1 MELKIKNRSLAKNA
15 RGYRYLYVPS
25 IAHQF
30 IDFAEKVTITLVE
43 NNGKKQLVLEKQ
55 EVQ

>member
-1 MELKIKNRSLAKNA
+1 MELKIKNRTLAKNS
-15 RGYRYLYVPS
+15 RNYRYLLVPS

-30 IDFAEKVTITLVE
+30 IDFAEKVSITLVE
-43 NNGKKQLVLEKQ
+43 NNGKKQLVLEKE